1 MTAEL
6 RRTGEDVF
14 VVDVACGIE
23 EDWGA
28 DTTGAA
34 VRVDE
39 HNEAVHPVLADPALR
54 RRLGD
59 AGRGRP

>member
-39 HNEAVHPVLADPALR
+39 HNEAVHPVLADPADPAR
-54 RRLGD
+54 
-59 AGRGRP
+59 